1 VVIQRADHHELR
13 HLFNVNINI
22 NINVNINVNFKING
36 VRRRVAWS

>member
-1 VVIQRADHHELR
+1 MVIQRADHHELR

-22 NINVNINVNFKING
+22 NVNFKING

>member
-1 VVIQRADHHELR
+1 MVIQRADHHELR
-13 HLFNVNINI
+13 HLFNVNI